1 MIIGITGSI
10 GSGKTTAARIFSKFH
25 YSRIDADKIGH
36 ELLKSDKKIKNKII
50 KDFGKEILD
59 KNKNIDRKKLGDL
72 VFNDKNE
79 LKKLNLIMHPLIID
93 EIKNQIKNI
102 QKKCG
107 NDARIII
114 DAPLLIETSLK
125 DYVDKIVVIR
135 SDKNKTM
142 KRLNKRYPEELIE
155 RILKVQTPLEEKLK
169 YADFVIENDNG
180 FKNLEKQVKNIVGK
194 LK

>member
-102 QKKCG
+102 QKKGG